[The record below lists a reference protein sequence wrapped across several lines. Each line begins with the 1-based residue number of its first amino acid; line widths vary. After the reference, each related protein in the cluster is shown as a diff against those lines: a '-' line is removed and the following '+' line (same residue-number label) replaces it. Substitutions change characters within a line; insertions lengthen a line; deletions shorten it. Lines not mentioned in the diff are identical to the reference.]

1 MESHGGDIVL
11 SSQLEKVDE
20 ISVSSVLS
28 TGAPKFLYDVST
40 IPTIG
45 SIRIKLGVILKR
57 KKIRDWD

>member
-1 MESHGGDIVL
+1 MESHGREIVL

-20 ISVSSVLS
+20 ISVSPVLS
-28 TGAPKFLYDVST
+28 TGTPKLLYDVST

-45 SIRIKLGVILKR
+45 SIRIKLGVILKG